1 MSYIVNRTDGN
12 IAAVVNDG
20 VVDTTTSLNLVG
32 KGTSNYAETVAEDL
46 IALLENHASI
56 LAPRRPLPGQLW
68 FNKSERQIK
77 VYDELKQQFT
87 TVNNAAISTTAP
99 ANPVT
104 GDMWYNSDKK
114 QLYFYR
120 GNFWQIVAPAYTD
133 SQGRSELVVETI
145 KNVQN
150 NEFTVITFYVN
161 NKRTVIISSN
171 AEFTPYP
178 ALLGFEKVYPGINIV
193 SVYGFV
199 NDAKL
204 NGTSF
209 YADVAHGL
217 DVEAD
222 ATYMHANVDTST
234 IGNLSVL
241 NRDFTLGANNDL
253 LISATVSSISLTA
266 NANVDLTLN
275 GYGGST
281 LTFDNATNRIAINKT
296 TPTVEL
302 DVNGSINA
310 DGDIK
315 TGGRYNFGASY
326 IVEADDINTDN
337 NVIINAG
344 GTNSL
349 RINSDGSLEVTN
361 QLRADNILIENDSN
375 FNGNVNVSTLPTQT
389 SHLTNKRYVD
399 AVVTYNVMPIGS
411 VIMWYGDTVDIPDG
425 WSICNGTNGTPDLR
439 DRFIMGAGS
448 SAMGGQTDTFAN
460 GVKNFAS
467 AETSTIGDHIHTGT
481 NNEGGAHNHDGF
493 VGGHVLTTSELP
505 EHNHNFTDIYGLRD
519 DANPPVY
526 DRNGNRLEYYTGW
539 GSDGDADSGSGI
551 FRDWTTDNTG
561 SGASHNH
568 SINNST
574 THTHTFT
581 ADPGGSHKHTI
592 AFDNRP
598 SWTALYF
605 IMKTSNVLLP
615 PSF

>member
-20 VVDTTTSLNLVG
+20 VINTTTSLNLVG

-46 IALLENHASI
+46 VALLENHASI
-56 LAPRRPLPGQLW
+56 LAPRGPLPGQLW
-68 FNKSERQIK
+68 FNKADRQIK
-77 VYDELKQQFT
+77 IYDEIKQQFST
-87 TVNNAAISTTAP
+87 INNAAISTTAP
-99 ANPVT
+99 TNPST

-120 GNFWQIVAPAYTD
+120 GNFWQIIAPAYAD

-150 NEFTVITFYVN
+150 NEFTVITFYVD
-161 NKRTVIISSN
+161 NKRTVVISSN

-209 YADVAHGL
+209 FADTAYGL
-217 DVEAD
+217 DVVAD
-222 ATYMHANVDTST
+222 ADYMHANADTST
-234 IGNLSVL
+234 NGNLSVL

-281 LTFDNATNRIAINKT
+281 LTFDNATNRISINKT
-296 TPTVEL
+296 TPLAEL

-310 DGDIK
+310 DGNIK

-326 IVEADDINTDN
+326 IVEEDDINTDN

-375 FNGNVNVSTLPTQT
+375 FNGNVNISTLPTQT

-399 AVVTYNVMPIGS
+399 ALVTYNALPIGS
-411 VIMWYGDTVDIPDG
+411 VIMWYGDTVAIPAG

-467 AETSTIGDHIHTGT
+467 AETSTIGDHTHTGT
-481 NNEGGAHNHDGF
+481 SNEGGIHNHDGF
-493 VGGHVLTTSELP
+493 VGGHVLTTNEIPSHTHTP
-505 EHNHNFTDIYGLRD
+505 IARTSTVNF
-519 DANPPVY
+519 
-526 DRNGNRLEYYTGW
+526 
-539 GSDGDADSGSGI
+539 SDGGVYGMLATNLVG
-551 FRDWTTDNTG
+551 TAATMNTG
-561 SGASHNH
+561 YNVTSTGGGASHNH
-568 SINNST
+568 SINNSA

-581 ADPGGSHKHTI
+581 ADPSGSHKHTV

-605 IMKTSNVLLP
+605 IMKTSNVLSP